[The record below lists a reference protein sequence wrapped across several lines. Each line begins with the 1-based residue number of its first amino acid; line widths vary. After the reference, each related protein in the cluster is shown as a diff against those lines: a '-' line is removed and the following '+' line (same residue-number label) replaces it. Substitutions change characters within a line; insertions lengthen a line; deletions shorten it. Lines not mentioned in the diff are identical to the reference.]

1 MWNAISTPQDR
12 KPIRYGLYQVQ
23 FVPNFLEDVLT
34 LCLSQHDELRRTGI
48 EMLYSMILGEVN
60 LSFTSFTRRLAGH

>member
-1 MWNAISTPQDR
+1 MWNAISAPQDR